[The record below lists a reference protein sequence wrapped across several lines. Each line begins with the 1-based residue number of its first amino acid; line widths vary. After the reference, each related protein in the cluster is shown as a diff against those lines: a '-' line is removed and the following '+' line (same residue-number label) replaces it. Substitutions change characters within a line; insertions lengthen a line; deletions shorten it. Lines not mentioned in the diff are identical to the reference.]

1 MKTNEHRYCLC
12 LNSKP
17 LEGGKAALL
26 NAARWPART
35 TITVKFLGGD
45 PGLQEKVMKY
55 AARWAAI
62 TNLRFIVQN
71 SGDTD
76 IRIAFQQGAGSWS
89 YLGTQCRSIPQNEP
103 TMNYGWLTP
112 TSSDLEVQSVVLHE
126 FGHAVGLIHEHQ
138 NPKAG
143 IQWNRDA
150 VVRDLSGPPNNW
162 SEETIESNMFAKN
175 AMSDVT
181 ATDTDPTSIMMYM
194 IPKSWTLDGFSAGQN
209 DDLSPKDIAL
219 VKSVYPQ

>member
-1 MKTNEHRYCLC
+1 MKTNEDRYCLC
-12 LNSKP
+12 LTAKP

-35 TITVKFLGGD
+35 TISAKFIDGD
-45 PGLQEKVMKY
+45 PDLQRRVKTVAE
-55 AARWAAI
+55 RWTAI
-62 TNLRFIVQN
+62 TNLRFDFRN

-76 IRIAFQQGAGSWS
+76 IRIAFIQGAGSWS
-89 YLGTQCRSIPQNEP
+89 YLGTQCRNIPQNKP
-103 TMNYGWLTP
+103 TMNFGWLTP
-112 TSSDLEVQSVVLHE
+112 KSSDLEVQSVVLHE

-150 VVRDLSGPPNNW
+150 VIRDLSGPPNNW
-162 SEETIESNMFAKN
+162 SLETIESNMFAKN
-175 AMSDVT
+175 SMSDVT

-209 DDLSPKDIAL
+209 DDLSQKDIAL